1 MEKYMCYFS
10 GTTTTT
16 TKQTRYTL
24 PLPEKKKKKKS
35 IIFLFLAEFTYKMRD
50 EDVMCRGEKVSMRY
64 IPKGLL
70 D

>member
-24 PLPEKKKKKKS
+24 PLPEKKKKKS

>member
-1 MEKYMCYFS
+1 MCYFS
-10 GTTTTT
+10 GTTTTKKKSNKIHT
-16 TKQTRYTL
+16 S
-24 PLPEKKKKKKS
+24 PSCKKKKKKR
-35 IIFLFLAEFTYKMRD
+35 IIFLFLAEFTYKMRN

>member
-1 MEKYMCYFS
+1 MCYFS

-16 TKQTRYTL
+16 KKSNKIHTS
-24 PLPEKKKKKKS
+24 PSCKKKKKKR
-35 IIFLFLAEFTYKMRD
+35 IIFLFLAEFTYKMRN